1 MKKIESVV
9 KVVRVGSSY
18 RMKVVK
24 AEAALP
30 TIIASITARG
40 LKIKGISYN
49 KPTLDEVFLEVTGR
63 SMRDADEAGGGI
75 TPKLSSQEVAR

>member
-1 MKKIESVV
+1 
-9 KVVRVGSSY
+9 
-18 RMKVVK
+18 MKVVK